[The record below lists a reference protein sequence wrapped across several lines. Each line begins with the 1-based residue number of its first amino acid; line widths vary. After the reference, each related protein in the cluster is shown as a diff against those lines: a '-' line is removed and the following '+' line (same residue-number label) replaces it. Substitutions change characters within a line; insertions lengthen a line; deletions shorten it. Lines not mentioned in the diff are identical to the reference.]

1 MTEKRHKRKF
11 LNFILNQI
19 KDISNPKI
27 LEFGVSE
34 KGLSTSIFL
43 DLCKEKNGKLISVDN
58 NPNSRKFID
67 SNWKFI
73 QTRDDNY
80 ELVES
85 EIKEQLDVIYLD
97 TIHKADHVEKIFYRY
112 YDRLKKGGFFFID
125 DTSWLPY
132 ISENSKNNF
141 YMEINNQETFEKILD
156 IYNSNNENFDLEF
169 SFVGTG
175 IAKIHKMTDDKLF
188 YNKKIPS
195 RKLTFHNL
203 LRKILK
209 SLKVKNK
216 KGAL

>member
-11 LNFILNQI
+11 INFILNQI
-19 KDISNPKI
+19 KDISSPKI

-58 NPNSRKFID
+58 NPNSKRFND

-80 ELVES
+80 ELIES

-112 YDRLKKGGFFFID
+112 YRRLKKGGYFFID

-132 ISENSKNNF
+132 IIKNSKNNF

-156 IYNSNNENFDLEF
+156 IYNSNSENFDLEF

-175 IAKIHKMTDDKLF
+175 AAKIKKL
-188 YNKKIPS
+188 NDNLLINPKKNIS
-195 RKLTFHNL
+195 RKMSIKNFF
-203 LRKILK
+203 RKFIIGLK
-209 SLKVKNK
+209 K
-216 KGAL
+216 